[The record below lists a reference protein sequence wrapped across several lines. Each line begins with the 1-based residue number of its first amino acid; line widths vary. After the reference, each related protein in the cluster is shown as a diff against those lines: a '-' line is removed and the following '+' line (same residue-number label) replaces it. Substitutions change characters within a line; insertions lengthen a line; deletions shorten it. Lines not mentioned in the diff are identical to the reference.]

1 MRLVMLV
8 LLLALAV
15 AQARLWFSDTG
26 LREAHRLEAAV
37 ATQRVQNAEL
47 AQRND
52 ALEAEVQNLR
62 DGLEAAEERAR
73 SDLGL
78 VREHETFF
86 QVVPAT
92 GAERARR

>member
-1 MRLVMLV
+1 MLA

-15 AQARLWFSDTG
+15 IQARLWFSEHG

-37 ATQRVQNAEL
+37 AAQRAQNAEL

-86 QVVPAT
+86 QIVPANR
-92 GAERARR
+92 AEHAQR